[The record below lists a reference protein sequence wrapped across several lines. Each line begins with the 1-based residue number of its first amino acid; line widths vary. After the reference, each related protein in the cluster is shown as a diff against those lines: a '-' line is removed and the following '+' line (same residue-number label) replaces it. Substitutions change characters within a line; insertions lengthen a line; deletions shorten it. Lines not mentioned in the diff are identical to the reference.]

1 MSPDSPPNS
10 TCQIQRMR
18 LQLAVLSEIVEELSK
33 LMDRSIHLPG
43 RCEPI
48 PVRELLR
55 HCRSQRE
62 AVRRHLVK
70 AS

>member
-1 MSPDSPPNS
+1 
-10 TCQIQRMR
+10 MR